1 VAVSPVLDP
10 LAELQRGHG
19 RFLCFAPDEIEPLAA
34 DAPRTCPAVS
44 AGQPVT
50 PSRGGTTMVGKLI
63 KAALLA
69 TLLAVVVQSLPDVQR
84 HLELREM

>member
-34 DAPRTCPAVS
+34 DARRAARPS
-44 AGQPVT
+44 AQGN
-50 PSRGGTTMVGKLI
+50 
-63 KAALLA
+63 
-69 TLLAVVVQSLPDVQR
+69 
-84 HLELREM
+84 